1 MDIEQIAIGLQ
12 EVKDRSVRNEGRIKK
27 LEGQSEALHSLAT
40 STAVM
45 AEQMKTMS
53 ENMTRLTL
61 EVESLKEK
69 PVKRWEALVTTFITG
84 VAAAILGFVFAK
96 IGL

>member
-1 MDIEQIAIGLQ
+1 MDNEKLALGLQ

-27 LEGQSEALHSLAT
+27 LEGQTEALHSLAT
-40 STAVM
+40 ATAVM

-84 VAAAILGFVFAK
+84 IAAAILGYILAN